1 MKPHLQFSSIAGNKS
16 FPFTN
21 QVKKGSLGRI
31 LAGDFHEIPEVSQMR
46 QPRLFHGEQLPSR
59 VAYQQLFKQ
68 LPAFPAQANSRGRP
82 EISRDALLRAL
93 VYRAL
98 RRFTTLSDLVHAL
111 HENPA
116 LLEAIGLD
124 PLGSIP
130 SVERFSDWLRTT
142 DNNALQAIRIELIHS
157 LFNEHALKGR
167 ILALDSCPILS
178 PVRENNL
185 KTSVRDRF
193 NKERFPKAD
202 PTARLGVLASY
213 TRPESRKTIFFW
225 GYRNHI
231 VADTETELPLW
242 EQTEPADRKDS
253 QMSTHLLLALKS
265 AIVLPIEAVCADAAY
280 DSEAFLK
287 LIVDLLHAQPIVAR
301 HPRHQSNPEFRVQGP
316 VVFCPANL
324 EMFRRG
330 KMTPRRT
337 GITYQQYSCPIHYG
351 RVKPQQLLTCPAAH
365 PKFLRQKG
373 CNYLLRVT
381 PSIRSQI
388 PYGSDSFRELYRER
402 TAVERVFSRL
412 LTVAMQ
418 DMPTRGLMSAQ
429 NLCTIA
435 HITVLLVAL
444 TAHRHGHS
452 DHLTFVRTFV
462 PRFLDGAV

>member
-1 MKPHLQFSSIAGNKS
+1 MH
-16 FPFTN
+16 
-21 QVKKGSLGRI
+21 
-31 LAGDFHEIPEVSQMR
+31 
-46 QPRLFHGEQLPSR
+46 QPGLFHGEHLPFR
-59 VAYQQLFKQ
+59 IAYQQLFNH
-68 LPAFPAQANSRGRP
+68 LPSFGAQTASRGRP
-82 EISRDALLRAL
+82 EISRDALLRAMI
-93 VYRAL
+93 YRAL
-98 RRFTTLSDLVHAL
+98 RRLTTLSDLVYAL

-124 PLGSIP
+124 PLNSIP
-130 SVERFSDWLRTT
+130 SIERFSDWLRTT
-142 DNNALQAIRIELIHS
+142 DNNALQTIRIELIRA
-157 LFNEHALKGR
+157 LLNEHALKGR
-167 ILALDSCPILS
+167 ILALDSCPIFS

-193 NKERFPKAD
+193 NKLRFPKAD
-202 PTARLGVLASY
+202 PDARLGVLASY
-213 TRPESRKTIFFW
+213 ARPESRKTIFFW

-253 QMSTHLLLALKS
+253 QMAIRLLPALTS
-265 AIVLPIEAVCADAAY
+265 AITLPTQAVCADSAY
-280 DSEAFLK
+280 DSEAILK
-287 LIVDLLHAQPIVAR
+287 FIVDSLHAQPIIAR

-316 VVFCPANL
+316 VVLCPANL

-351 RVKPQQLLTCPAAH
+351 RVKPQQLLICPAAH
-365 PKFLRQKG
+365 PKFLKQKG
-373 CNYLLRVT
+373 CNYLLRET

-402 TAVERVFSRL
+402 TAVERVFSHL

-418 DMPTRGLMSAQ
+418 DMPTRGLAAAK

-444 TAHRHGHS
+444 TAHRLGHP
-452 DHLTFVRTFV
+452 DQLTFVRTFV
-462 PRFLDGAV
+462 PRFLDGVA

>member
-1 MKPHLQFSSIAGNKS
+1 MG
-16 FPFTN
+16 
-21 QVKKGSLGRI
+21 G
-31 LAGDFHEIPEVSQMR
+31 FHKIPEVPKMR
-46 QPRLFHGEQLPSR
+46 QSDLFHGEHLPLR
-59 VAYQQLFKQ
+59 VAYQQLFKN
-68 LPAFPAQANSRGRP
+68 LPAFPVQETSRGRP
-82 EISRDALLRAL
+82 QISRDALLRAL
-93 VYRAL
+93 IYRAL

-111 HENPA
+111 NENPA

-124 PLGSIP
+124 PLGPVP
-130 SVERFSDWLRTT
+130 SVERFSDWLRSTE
-142 DNNALQAIRIELIHS
+142 NEQLQKIRIGLVRCLLS
-157 LFNEHALKGR
+157 EHALKGR

-185 KTSVRDRF
+185 KTAVRDRF
-193 NKERFPKAD
+193 NKVRFPKAD
-202 PTARLGVLASY
+202 STARLGVLASY
-213 TRPESRKTIFFW
+213 ARPESRKTIFFW

-253 QMSTHLLLALKS
+253 QMAIQLLASLTS
-265 AIVLPIEAVCADAAY
+265 TIVLTIEAVCADSAY
-280 DSEAFLK
+280 DSEAILQV
-287 LIVDLLHAQPIVAR
+287 IVDQLHAQPIVAR
-301 HPRHQSNPEFRVQGP
+301 HPRHQSNPEFRIKGP
-316 VVFCPANL
+316 VVLCPANL

-365 PKFLRQKG
+365 PKFLKQKG

-418 DMPTRGLMSAQ
+418 DMPTRGLIAAK

-444 TAHRHGHS
+444 TAYRQGHS
-452 DHLTFVRTFV
+452 DQLTFVRTFV

>member
-1 MKPHLQFSSIAGNKS
+1 
-16 FPFTN
+16 
-21 QVKKGSLGRI
+21 
-31 LAGDFHEIPEVSQMR
+31 MR
-46 QPRLFHGEQLPSR
+46 QPGLFHGEHLPFR
-59 VAYQQLFKQ
+59 VAYQQLFKH
-68 LPAFPAQANSRGRP
+68 LPAFSVQTVSRGRP

-124 PLGSIP
+124 PLGPVP
-130 SVERFSDWLRTT
+130 SVERFSDWLHTT
-142 DNNALQAIRIELIHS
+142 DNHTLQTIRAELVRC
-157 LFNEHALKGR
+157 LLNERALKGR

-185 KTSVRDRF
+185 KTAVRDRF
-193 NKERFPKAD
+193 NKVRFPQAD

-213 TRPESRKTIFFW
+213 ARGESRKTIFFW

-253 QMSTHLLLALKS
+253 QMAIRLLPALTSTIA
-265 AIVLPIEAVCADAAY
+265 LPIEAVCADSAY
-280 DSEAFLK
+280 DSEALLK
-287 LIVDLLHAQPIVAR
+287 FIVDLLHAKPIVAR
-301 HPRHQSNPEFRVQGP
+301 HPRHQSNPEFRVQGS
-316 VVFCPANL
+316 VVLCPANL
-324 EMFRRG
+324 EMFHRG

-365 PKFLRQKG
+365 PKFLKQKG

-388 PYGSDSFRELYRER
+388 PYGSNSFRELYRER

-418 DMPTRGLMSAQ
+418 DMPTRGLIPAR

-444 TAHRHGHS
+444 TAHRQGHS
-452 DHLTFVRTFV
+452 DQLTFVRTFV

>member
-1 MKPHLQFSSIAGNKS
+1 
-16 FPFTN
+16 
-21 QVKKGSLGRI
+21 
-31 LAGDFHEIPEVSQMR
+31 MR
-46 QPRLFHGEQLPSR
+46 QPGLFHGEHLPFR
-59 VAYQQLFKQ
+59 VAYQQLFKH
-68 LPAFPAQANSRGRP
+68 LPALAIQSVSRGRP

-124 PLGSIP
+124 PLGPVP
-130 SVERFSDWLRTT
+130 SVERFSDWLHTT
-142 DNNALQAIRIELIHS
+142 DNGTLQTIRIELVRC
-157 LFNEHALKGR
+157 LLNERALKGR

-185 KTSVRDRF
+185 KTAVRDRF
-193 NKERFPKAD
+193 NKVRFPKAD

-213 TRPESRKTIFFW
+213 ARGESRKTIFFW

-253 QMSTHLLLALKS
+253 QMAIHLLPALTS
-265 AIVLPIEAVCADAAY
+265 TIALPIEAVCADSAY
-280 DSEAFLK
+280 DSEALLK
-287 LIVDLLHAQPIVAR
+287 FIVDLLYAKPIVAR
-301 HPRHQSNPEFRVQGP
+301 HPRHQSNPEFRVQGS
-316 VVFCPANL
+316 VVLCPANL
-324 EMFRRG
+324 EMFHRG

-337 GITYQQYSCPIHYG
+337 GVTYQQYSCPIHYG

-365 PKFLRQKG
+365 PKFLKQKG

-418 DMPTRGLMSAQ
+418 DMPTRGLIPAR

-444 TAHRHGHS
+444 TAHRQGHS
-452 DHLTFVRTFV
+452 DQLTFVRTFV

>member
-1 MKPHLQFSSIAGNKS
+1 M
-16 FPFTN
+16 
-21 QVKKGSLGRI
+21 
-31 LAGDFHEIPEVSQMR
+31 SQ
-46 QPRLFHGEQLPSR
+46 PSLFHGEHLPLR
-59 VAYQQLFKQ
+59 VAYQQLFKH
-68 LPAFPAQANSRGRP
+68 LPVFPVQAISRGRP
-82 EISRDALLRAL
+82 EVSRDALLRAL

-111 HENPA
+111 HENAA

-124 PLGSIP
+124 PLGPVP
-130 SVERFSDWLRTT
+130 SVERFSDWLHAT
-142 DNNALQAIRIELIHS
+142 DNAALQAIRVELVRC
-157 LFNEHALKGR
+157 LLNERASKGR

-185 KTSVRDRF
+185 KTAVRDRF
-193 NKERFPKAD
+193 NKLRFPKAD

-213 TRPESRKTIFFW
+213 ARAESRKTIFFW

-242 EQTEPADRKDS
+242 EKTEPADRKDS
-253 QMSTHLLLALKS
+253 QTAMHLLLALTS
-265 AIVLPIEAVCADAAY
+265 TMALPIEAVCADSAY
-280 DSEAFLK
+280 DSEAILK
-287 LIVDLLHAQPIVAR
+287 FIADTLHAQPIVAR

-316 VVFCPANL
+316 VVLCPANL

-351 RVKPQQLLTCPAAH
+351 RVKPQQLLICPAAH
-365 PKFLRQKG
+365 PKFLKQKG

-388 PYGSDSFRELYRER
+388 PYGSNSFRELYRER

-418 DMPTRGLMSAQ
+418 DMPTRGLIAAQ

-444 TAHRHGHS
+444 TAHRQGYS
-452 DHLTFVRTFV
+452 ENLTFVRTFV
-462 PRFLDGAV
+462 PRFLEGAL

>member
-1 MKPHLQFSSIAGNKS
+1 
-16 FPFTN
+16 
-21 QVKKGSLGRI
+21 
-31 LAGDFHEIPEVSQMR
+31 MR
-46 QPRLFHGEQLPSR
+46 QSGLFHGEHLPFR
-59 VAYQQLFKQ
+59 VAYQQLFKN
-68 LPAFPAQANSRGRP
+68 LPVFPIQANSRGRP
-82 EISRDALLRAL
+82 VVSRDALLCAL

-111 HENPA
+111 RENPA

-124 PLGSIP
+124 PLGPVPSI
-130 SVERFSDWLRTT
+130 ERFSDWLRST
-142 DNNALQAIRIELIHS
+142 DNNVLQTIRVELVRC
-157 LFNEHALKGR
+157 LLKERALKGR

-185 KTSVRDRF
+185 KTAVRDRF

-213 TRPESRKTIFFW
+213 ARPESRKTIFFW

-231 VADTETELPLW
+231 VADTETKLPLW

-253 QMSTHLLLALKS
+253 QIATHLLLALTS
-265 AIVLPIEAVCADAAY
+265 AIALPIEAVCADSAY
-280 DSEAFLK
+280 DSEALLK
-287 LIVDLLHAQPIVAR
+287 FIVDPLHAQPIVAR

-316 VVFCPANL
+316 VVLCPANL

-337 GITYQQYSCPIHYG
+337 GITYQQYSCPIRYG

-365 PKFLRQKG
+365 PKFLKQKG

-381 PSIRSQI
+381 ASIRSQI
-388 PYGSDSFRELYRER
+388 PYGSDHFRELYRER

-418 DMPTRGLMSAQ
+418 DMPTRGLIAAK

-444 TAHRHGHS
+444 TAHRQGHS
-452 DHLTFVRTFV
+452 DQLTFVRTFV

>member
-1 MKPHLQFSSIAGNKS
+1 
-16 FPFTN
+16 
-21 QVKKGSLGRI
+21 
-31 LAGDFHEIPEVSQMR
+31 MR
-46 QPRLFHGEQLPSR
+46 QSGLFHGEHLPFR
-59 VAYQQLFKQ
+59 VAYQQLFKN
-68 LPAFPAQANSRGRP
+68 LPVFPIQANSRGRP
-82 EISRDALLRAL
+82 VVSRDALLCAL

-111 HENPA
+111 RENPA

-124 PLGSIP
+124 PLGPVPSI
-130 SVERFSDWLRTT
+130 ERFSDWLRST
-142 DNNALQAIRIELIHS
+142 DNNVLQTIRVELVRC
-157 LFNEHALKGR
+157 LLKERALKGR

-185 KTSVRDRF
+185 KTAVRDRF

-213 TRPESRKTIFFW
+213 ARPESRKTIFFW

-231 VADTETELPLW
+231 VADTETKLPLW

-253 QMSTHLLLALKS
+253 QIATHLLLALTS
-265 AIVLPIEAVCADAAY
+265 AIALPIEAVCADSAY
-280 DSEAFLK
+280 DSEALLK
-287 LIVDLLHAQPIVAR
+287 FIVDPLHAQPIVAR

-316 VVFCPANL
+316 VVLCPANL

-365 PKFLRQKG
+365 PKFLKQKG

-381 PSIRSQI
+381 ASIRSQI
-388 PYGSDSFRELYRER
+388 PYGSDHFRELYRER

-418 DMPTRGLMSAQ
+418 DMPTRGLIAAK

-444 TAHRHGHS
+444 TAHRQGHS
-452 DHLTFVRTFV
+452 DQLTFVRTSV

>member
-1 MKPHLQFSSIAGNKS
+1 M
-16 FPFTN
+16 
-21 QVKKGSLGRI
+21 
-31 LAGDFHEIPEVSQMR
+31 GDFHKIPEVTPMR
-46 QPRLFHGEQLPSR
+46 QPGLFHGEHLPFR
-59 VAYQQLFKQ
+59 VAYQQLFKH
-68 LPAFPAQANSRGRP
+68 LPTFPVQAISRGRP
-82 EISRDALLRAL
+82 EVSRDALLRAL
-93 VYRAL
+93 VYRGL

-111 HENPA
+111 HENSA

-124 PLGSIP
+124 PLGPVP
-130 SVERFSDWLRTT
+130 SVERFSDWLHVT
-142 DNNALQAIRIELIHS
+142 DNDALQTIRVELVRC
-157 LFNEHALKGR
+157 LLNERALKGR

-185 KTSVRDRF
+185 KTAVRDRF
-193 NKERFPKAD
+193 NKLRFPKAD

-213 TRPESRKTIFFW
+213 ARPESRKTIFFW

-253 QMSTHLLLALKS
+253 QMATPLLLALTS
-265 AIVLPIEAVCADAAY
+265 AIALPIEAVCADSAY
-280 DSEAFLK
+280 DSEALLK
-287 LIVDLLHAQPIVAR
+287 FIVDPLHAQPIVAR

-316 VVFCPANL
+316 VVLCPANL

-351 RVKPQQLLTCPAAH
+351 RVKPQQLLICPAAH
-365 PKFLRQKG
+365 PKFLKQKG

-418 DMPTRGLMSAQ
+418 DMPTRGLIAAK

-444 TAHRHGHS
+444 TAHRQGHS
-452 DHLTFVRTFV
+452 DQLTFVRTFV